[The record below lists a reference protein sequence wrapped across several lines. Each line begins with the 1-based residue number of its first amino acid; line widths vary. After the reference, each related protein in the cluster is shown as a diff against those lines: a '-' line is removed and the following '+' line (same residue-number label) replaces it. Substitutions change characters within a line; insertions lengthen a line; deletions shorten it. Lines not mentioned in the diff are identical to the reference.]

1 MNRSIGLFLLN
12 IAVALYLLATG
23 IIGLTGRTLTAQG
36 DIRSATVALL
46 GRGNLTDTIVV
57 ILSVLA
63 IIAGAF
69 VLLKFFNVQVPMTE
83 LLLMILALV
92 WVVFIIMINIVYPLN
107 SRGNFNFVPW
117 LWGFSSNLMVL
128 GGICLATERFGGR

>member
-23 IIGLTGRTLTAQG
+23 IIGLTGNRVIQQG
-36 DIRSATVALL
+36 EIRRAVNALNI
-46 GRGNLTDTIVV
+46 GNLTETLIVV
-57 ILSVLA
+57 LSVLA

-83 LLLMILALV
+83 LLLLILALV
-92 WVVFIIMINIVYPLN
+92 WVIFIVMVNIIYPL
-107 SRGNFNFVPW
+107 RGRSFDFVPW
-117 LWGFSSNLMVL
+117 LWSFSSNLMVL